1 MLNRKLLEVLQRLS
15 EPERKRLRLFL
26 VSPFFNGSYAAEDIL
41 RLYDLILRCGADEA
55 HPELDKDAVFPLF
68 FPNRPFPGKA
78 KSPLD
83 SLSSELFRLVRQFL
97 NVIDQETEQ
106 TPARESLAMA
116 RFYRKHAL
124 DKRFWQTLQAARK
137 AQEEMPYR
145 DAQYYLD
152 QFRIEGEEL
161 AFRGMHNAFED
172 DINLNAAEENLDF
185 HYSIQKL
192 EYACALEYQKQHAQI
207 EHGSSNELTSTVLRL
222 SVENGPLDIPINR
235 MYHLVIH
242 LMQNKDQGISLQD
255 LEDQLSRNKTKV
267 EPEKYKNLQAY
278 FRFLW
283 LQKYYKA
290 GDDFSRKR
298 LFAIYKEHLAEGYFY
313 LEGLIP
319 LTAFRNIAIF
329 ALKLGEFDWVKNF
342 LDTHPPERIG
352 GTHYP
357 AEIHSLNLAEYYFYQ
372 KQYEEAQHSLVYRMF
387 ENPGFS
393 ILADLLLVKIYFE
406 TQSDLLE
413 ARMKALDQK
422 VRRSKRSRAFKN
434 RYYNFLKKLDKIIKY
449 GTLHRHPKRQKL
461 FEEIKSTPEIA
472 SREWL
477 LEKLK

>member
-1 MLNRKLLEVLQRLS
+1 MEVLQRLS

-26 VSPFFNGSYAAEDIL
+26 ASPFFNGSYAAEDIL
-41 RLYDLILRCGADEA
+41 RLYDLIQRCGADEA
-55 HPELDKDAVFPLF
+55 HPDLDKDAVFPLF
-68 FPNRPFPGKA
+68 FPNRPLPGKA

-106 TPARESLAMA
+106 TPAQESLAMA

-145 DAQYYLD
+145 DARYYLD

-161 AFRGMHNAFED
+161 AFRGLHNAFED
-172 DINLNAAEENLDF
+172 DINLNAAEENLDIY
-185 HYSIQKL
+185 YSIQKL
-192 EYACALEYQKQHAQI
+192 EYACAQEHQKHLAEI
-207 EHGSSNELTSTVLRL
+207 GHRYSGDLLTTVLELTQ
-222 SVENGPLDIPINR
+222 EGGPLDVPINR
-235 MYHLVIH
+235 IYKLVIH
-242 LMQNKDQGISLQD
+242 LMQHDTDDAAYDEMESLLTQFKG
-255 LEDQLSRNKTKV
+255 QT
-267 EPEKYKNLQAY
+267 EPARYRNLQAY
-278 FRFLW
+278 YRFLSAQRYHK
-283 LQKYYKA
+283 L
-290 GDDFSRKR
+290 GDDYSRR
-298 LFAIYKEHLAEGYFY
+298 HLFEVYKEHLQEGYFY
-313 LEGLIP
+313 IEGLIP
-319 LTAFRNIAIF
+319 FTAFRNIAIF
-329 ALKLGEFDWVKNF
+329 AMKLDEFKWVKNF

-372 KQYEEAQHSLVYRMF
+372 KKYEEAQNSLVYRMF

-393 ILADLLLVKIYFE
+393 ILVDLLLVKIYFE

-413 ARMKALDQK
+413 SRMKALDQK
-422 VRRSKRSRAFKN
+422 VRRSRHSREFKN

-477 LEKLK
+477 LEKLQ